1 MSHFYQSIVTQIK
14 CKAFN
19 FLLVSRL
26 CVAFIY
32 KLDTLFASMDAK
44 NSCISTLPVLIQL
57 MLSAFFIHSSAAVAI
72 ECQPLKFVPS
82 TYSFSEDD
90 DPYQDIPNVA
100 LKCTISETQGR
111 ISVDL
116 FSDDILKPYPYF
128 DNQTMECHPNKM
140 CDLDIYFECNNTQ
153 TRMGK

>member
-1 MSHFYQSIVTQIK
+1 
-14 CKAFN
+14 
-19 FLLVSRL
+19 
-26 CVAFIY
+26 
-32 KLDTLFASMDAK
+32 MDAK
-44 NSCISTLPVLIQL
+44 NSSISTLPVLIQL
-57 MLSAFFIHSSAAVAI
+57 MLSAFFVHSSAAVAI
-72 ECQPLKFVPS
+72 KCQPLKFVPS

-100 LKCTISETQGR
+100 LKCTISETQER

-128 DNQTMECHPNKM
+128 DNQTMECHPHQM

>member
-1 MSHFYQSIVTQIK
+1 
-14 CKAFN
+14 
-19 FLLVSRL
+19 
-26 CVAFIY
+26 
-32 KLDTLFASMDAK
+32 MDAK
-44 NSCISTLPVLIQL
+44 NSCISTLPVLILL

-100 LKCTISETQGR
+100 LKCTISETQER

-128 DNQTMECHPNKM
+128 DNQTMECYPNKM